1 MMYLCNLKSN
11 IKSKSMIQT
20 NFICDGA
27 TQFLPKDLFQTE
39 KARIQDAWEQLTKQT
54 GKGNDFLGW
63 LELPDTIGSEQ
74 PKIQEV
80 AQRLADCSEVVV
92 VIGIGGS
99 YLGARA
105 VIEALQSHFRMLEK
119 KGENPIVLFAGNNM
133 SEDYLFDLKN
143 ILDEK
148 EYSII
153 VISKSGTTTEPAIAF
168 RIFKE
173 HCEKKYGKAEACRRI
188 VAITDKARGAL
199 KQLATQEGYDTFVI
213 EDNVGGRYSV
223 LSPVGL
229 LPVSTAGFDI
239 HRILEGAK
247 QMKSWLYNHPDVTG
261 NPAMQYALIRNYLYN
276 NGKKVELMVAYE
288 PRLYYFIEWYKQ
300 LFGESEGK
308 ENKGIF
314 PAGCVFSTDLHSLG
328 QYVQEGERILFET
341 VISVENAHHTL
352 PIPFDEQNIDKLNY
366 LQSKKIQ
373 EINLTAETGTR
384 MAHIDGGV
392 PNLRITIPE
401 IREETLGELI
411 YFFEFSCALGGYL
424 LGINPFDQPG
434 VEAYKKN
441 MFRLLGKE

>member
-1 MMYLCNLKSN
+1 
-11 IKSKSMIQT
+11 MIQT
-20 NFICDGA
+20 KFNYDGA
-27 TQFLPKDLFQTE
+27 AQFVSGDLFATGNT
-39 KARIQDAWEQLTKQT
+39 RIQNAWKQLTEET

-63 LELPDTIGSEQ
+63 LNLPESIGTDV
-74 PKIQEV
+74 PNIQEV
-80 AQRLADCSEVVV
+80 AKRLADCSEVVL

-119 KGENPIVLFAGNNM
+119 PGKSPVVLFAGNNM

-229 LPVSTAGFDI
+229 LPIAAAGYDI
-239 HRILEGAK
+239 TRILTGARRIK
-247 QMKSWLYNHPDVTG
+247 DQLYNHSDIAE

-288 PRLYYFIEWYKQ
+288 PRLFYFIEWYKQ

-308 ENKGIF
+308 EHKGVF

-328 QYVQEGERILFET
+328 QYVQEGERMLFET
-341 VISVENAHHTL
+341 VISVEKSHHTL
-352 PIPFDEQNIDKLNY
+352 PIPYDEQNIDKLNY
-366 LQSKKIQ
+366 LQQKKIQ
-373 EINLTAETGTR
+373 EINQTAETGTR
-384 MAHIDGGV
+384 MAHIDGGI
-392 PNLRITIPE
+392 PNLRIVIPE
-401 IREETLGELI
+401 ICEETLGELI

-424 LGINPFDQPG
+424 LDINPFDQPG

-441 MFRLLGKE
+441 MFRLLGKDC

>member
-1 MMYLCNLKSN
+1 
-11 IKSKSMIQT
+11 MIQT
-20 NFICDGA
+20 KFNYDGA
-27 TQFLPKDLFQTE
+27 AQFVPSNLFTNE
-39 KARIQDAWEQLTKQT
+39 KARIQDAWKQLTEQT

-63 LELPDTIGSEQ
+63 LTLPDTIVSDT
-74 PKIQEV
+74 PKIQDV
-80 AQRLADCSEVVV
+80 AKRLADCSEVVV

-105 VIEALQSHFRMLEK
+105 VIEALQSHFKMLEK
-119 KGENPIVLFAGNNM
+119 PGKCPIVLFAGNNM

-199 KQLATQEGYDTFVI
+199 NQLATQEGYDTFVI

-229 LPVSTAGFDI
+229 LPIAVAGYDI
-239 HRILEGAK
+239 TRLLAGARR
-247 QMKSWLYNHPDVTG
+247 MKEHLYGHSDLAD

-276 NGKKVELMVAYE
+276 CGKKVELMVAYE

-314 PAGCVFSTDLHSLG
+314 PAGCIFSTDLHSLG
-328 QYVQEGERILFET
+328 QYVQEGERMLFET

-366 LQSKKIQ
+366 LQAKKIQ

-392 PNLRITIPE
+392 PNLRIVVPE
-401 IREETLGELI
+401 ICEEILGELI

-424 LGINPFDQPG
+424 LNINPFDQPG